1 MSDVAPAASAIPL
14 EHARSHA
21 GVPTAALVGTSL
33 WVGSA
38 ALACGLLLLRRQ
50 TARGP
55 PHPFVSA
62 GVSGLLI
69 GTGCLVVLPEALD
82 SLPAAGWTSAQ
93 VLLLFLSAA
102 ALMFFLDHAA
112 MEHVH
117 VLAGERVLAGE
128 LDTVKPSPLDVPAES
143 LAPAAARQG
152 SAGVS
157 SPTARETPAAGCSP
171 IVVPAAPPTAKVML
185 RGGAEGEE
193 TGSDSSSEVETE
205 KPQSSAQPPPPQL
218 AQLAQPDAPPT
229 APPGTVHAPGTTWCP
244 CHGFGGED
252 PFAKPGGGFS
262 FFSPVHPNP
271 NPHPNP

>member
-1 MSDVAPAASAIPL
+1 MAGLSYVSDVAPAAPAIPL
-14 EHARSHA
+14 EHARTHA

-117 VLAGERVLAGE
+117 VLAGERVLATE
-128 LDTVKPSPLDVPAES
+128 LETVQPSPLDVAAES
-143 LAPAAARQG
+143 LSRGEAAEAAARQG
-152 SAGVS
+152 SAVVS
-157 SPTARETPAAGCSP
+157 SATARETPAAGCSP

-193 TGSDSSSEVETE
+193 TGSDSSSEVEAE
-205 KPQSSAQPPPPQL
+205 KL
-218 AQLAQPDAPPT
+218 TL
-229 APPGTVHAPGTTWCP
+229 
-244 CHGFGGED
+244 
-252 PFAKPGGGFS
+252 
-262 FFSPVHPNP
+262 SP
-271 NPHPNP
+271 

>member
-1 MSDVAPAASAIPL
+1 MSDVAPAAPAIPL
-14 EHARSHA
+14 EHARTHA

-38 ALACGLLLLRRQ
+38 AWACGLLLLRRQ

-128 LDTVKPSPLDVPAES
+128 LDTVKPSPLDVAAES
-143 LAPAAARQG
+143 FSRSEAAEAAARQG
-152 SAGVS
+152 SAVVS

-171 IVVPAAPPTAKVML
+171 IVVPAAPPTAKVKCVIGWVAL
-185 RGGAEGEE
+185 Y
-193 TGSDSSSEVETE
+193 TSVLV
-205 KPQSSAQPPPPQL
+205 P
-218 AQLAQPDAPPT
+218 
-229 APPGTVHAPGTTWCP
+229 
-244 CHGFGGED
+244 
-252 PFAKPGGGFS
+252 
-262 FFSPVHPNP
+262 
-271 NPHPNP
+271 

>member
-1 MSDVAPAASAIPL
+1 MAGLSYVSDVAPAAPAIPL
-14 EHARSHA
+14 EHARTHA

-128 LDTVKPSPLDVPAES
+128 LDTVKPSPLDVAAES

-152 SAGVS
+152 SAEVS

-193 TGSDSSSEVETE
+193 TGSDSSSEVEAE
-205 KPQSSAQPPPPQL
+205 KL
-218 AQLAQPDAPPT
+218 TL
-229 APPGTVHAPGTTWCP
+229 
-244 CHGFGGED
+244 
-252 PFAKPGGGFS
+252 
-262 FFSPVHPNP
+262 SP
-271 NPHPNP
+271 

>member
-1 MSDVAPAASAIPL
+1 MSDVAPAAPAIPL

-128 LDTVKPSPLDVPAES
+128 LDTVKPSPLDVAAES

-152 SAGVS
+152 SAEVS

-185 RGGAEGEE
+185 RPGAEGEE
-193 TGSDSSSEVETE
+193 TGSDSSSEVEAE
-205 KPQSSAQPPPPQL
+205 KPQSSGPPPPPQL
-218 AQLAQPDAPPT
+218 AQLAQPDAQPT
-229 APPGTVHAPGTTWCP
+229 AQPGTVHAPGTTWCP

>member
-1 MSDVAPAASAIPL
+1 MSDVAPAAPAIPL

-117 VLAGERVLAGE
+117 VLAGERVLAAPCRWRGRSGRG
-128 LDTVKPSPLDVPAES
+128 PSS
-143 LAPAAARQG
+143 RCR
-152 SAGVS
+152 S
-157 SPTARETPAAGCSP
+157 SPRTVNPTRWSRASEGPRP
-171 IVVPAAPPTAKVML
+171 ISRT
-185 RGGAEGEE
+185 
-193 TGSDSSSEVETE
+193 
-205 KPQSSAQPPPPQL
+205 
-218 AQLAQPDAPPT
+218 
-229 APPGTVHAPGTTWCP
+229 
-244 CHGFGGED
+244 
-252 PFAKPGGGFS
+252 
-262 FFSPVHPNP
+262 
-271 NPHPNP
+271 